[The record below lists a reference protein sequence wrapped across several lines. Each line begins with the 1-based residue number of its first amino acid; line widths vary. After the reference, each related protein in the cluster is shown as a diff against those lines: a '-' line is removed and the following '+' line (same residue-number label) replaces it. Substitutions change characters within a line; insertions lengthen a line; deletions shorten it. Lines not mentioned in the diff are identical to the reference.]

1 VQQLVAFGVV
11 HQQVNPLVLAH
22 GNPAHRQ
29 VEPPDVA
36 FAVQVGE
43 VAVVDAEY
51 GTAQFLVSAGNGLC
65 FIEFHNLPTGSV
77 IQRLRLD
84 VPGILVGWPQNIKPN
99 LYGAM
104 KCRSKNN

>member
-1 VQQLVAFGVV
+1 M
-11 HQQVNPLVLAH
+11 AH
-22 GNPAHRQ
+22 GNTAHRQ

-51 GTAQFLVSAGNGLC
+51 GTAQFGVSAGDGLC

-77 IQRLRLD
+77 IQRYSLN
-84 VPGILVGWPQNIKPN
+84 VPGILVGWLQNIKPN
-99 LYGAM
+99 LRFAM
-104 KCRSKNN
+104 KCGGKIIETLPNGPGSIFR